1 MVIANPWTIG
11 RTIRICQAVI
21 GTLLMVCEMVIVIT
35 DKGEAGSE

>member
-21 GTLLMVCEMVIVIT
+21 GTILMVCEMVSLIANKDET
-35 DKGEAGSE
+35 DS